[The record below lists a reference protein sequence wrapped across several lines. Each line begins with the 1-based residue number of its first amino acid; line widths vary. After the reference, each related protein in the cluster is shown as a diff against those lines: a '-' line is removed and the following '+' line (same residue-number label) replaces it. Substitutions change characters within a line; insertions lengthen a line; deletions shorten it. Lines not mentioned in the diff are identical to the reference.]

1 MMDIDWLIVGPLQTN
16 CYVISDEQTFDAI
29 VVDPGDEADK
39 ILQIIRQK
47 KLKVLMIIC
56 THGHFDHVGAVTRL
70 KEGTGAKVALNR
82 DDIDIY
88 SRAEDQAALWEYRIE
103 PPPEPDLFL
112 ADRDKV
118 TVGNLN
124 FEVIYTPG
132 HSPGGICLYG
142 EGVVVSGDT
151 IFAGSVGRTD
161 FYGGNID
168 ELKKS
173 FVEILSLP
181 PETRILPGHGE
192 WSTVGTEKKT
202 NFFLDEL

>member
-1 MMDIDWLIVGPLQTN
+1 MMDIDWLAVGPLQTN
-16 CYVISDEQTFDAI
+16 CYVISDKQTLDAI

-39 ILQIIRQK
+39 ILRLIGQK
-47 KLKVLMIIC
+47 KLKVLMIVC
-56 THGHFDHVGAVTRL
+56 THGHFDHVGAVSSL
-70 KEGTGAKVALNR
+70 KEKTGARVALNL
-82 DDIDIY
+82 DDIEIY
-88 SRAEDQAALWEYRIE
+88 SKAQDQAAFWEYRIE

-112 ADRDKV
+112 ADGDKV
-118 TVGNLN
+118 AVGHLN
-124 FEVIYTPG
+124 FEVLHTPG

-161 FYGGNID
+161 FYGGSIE

-181 PETRILPGHGE
+181 PETRMLPGHGE
-192 WSTVGTEKKT
+192 WSTVKEEKEA
-202 NFFLDEL
+202 NFFLNEL

>member
-1 MMDIDWLIVGPLQTN
+1 MDIDCLAVGPLQTN
-16 CYVISDEQTFDAI
+16 CYVISDEKTLDAM

-39 ILQIIRQK
+39 ILRLIGRK
-47 KLKVLMIIC
+47 GLKVGMIVC
-56 THGHFDHVGAVTRL
+56 THGHFDHVGAVSRVKGETR
-70 KEGTGAKVALNR
+70 ARVALNR

-88 SRAEDQAALWEYRIE
+88 NRAQDQAAFWEFTIE

-112 ADRDKV
+112 ADQDRV
-118 TVGNLN
+118 TVGRLN
-124 FEVIYTPG
+124 FEVLSTPG

-142 EGVVVSGDT
+142 EGVIVSGDT

-161 FYGGNID
+161 FYGGNMD

-173 FVEILSLP
+173 FLEILSLP

-192 WSTVGTEKKT
+192 PSTVGTEKET

>member
-1 MMDIDWLIVGPLQTN
+1 MDIDCLAVGPLQTN
-16 CYVISDEQTFDAI
+16 CYVISDEKTLEAI
-29 VVDPGDEADK
+29 VVDPGEEADK
-39 ILQIIRQK
+39 ILRLIRRK
-47 KLKVLMIIC
+47 GLKVGMIIC
-56 THGHFDHVGAVTRL
+56 THGHFDHVGAVSRV
-70 KEGTGAKVALNR
+70 KEETMARVALNR

-88 SRAEDQAALWEYRIE
+88 NRAQDQAAFWEFTIE

-112 ADRDKV
+112 ADQDRV
-118 TVGNLN
+118 RVGRMN
-124 FEVIYTPG
+124 FEVLSTPG

-142 EGVVVSGDT
+142 EGVIVSGDT

-173 FVEILSLP
+173 FLEILSLP
-181 PETRILPGHGE
+181 TETRILPGHGE
-192 WSTVGTEKKT
+192 PSTVGTEKEM

>member
-1 MMDIDWLIVGPLQTN
+1 MMDIDWLAVGPLQTN
-16 CYVISDEQTFDAI
+16 CYVISDKQTLDAI

-39 ILQIIRQK
+39 ILRLIGQK

-56 THGHFDHVGAVTRL
+56 THGHFDHVGAVARL
-70 KEGTGAKVALNR
+70 KERTGARVALNL
-82 DDIDIY
+82 DDIEIY
-88 SRAEDQAALWEYRIE
+88 SKAQDQAAFWEYRIE
-103 PPPEPDLFL
+103 PPPEPDLLL
-112 ADRDKV
+112 ADGDKV
-118 TVGNLN
+118 VVGHLN
-124 FEVIYTPG
+124 FEVLLTPG

-161 FYGGNID
+161 FYGGNIE

-173 FVEILSLP
+173 FAEILSLP

-192 WSTVGTEKKT
+192 WSTVKKEKET

>member
-1 MMDIDWLIVGPLQTN
+1 MDIECLAVGPLQTN
-16 CYVISDEQTFDAI
+16 CYVISDEKTRDAI
-29 VVDPGDEADK
+29 VVDPGDEADR
-39 ILQIIRQK
+39 ILKVIRQK
-47 KLKVLMIIC
+47 KLKVNMIIC
-56 THGHFDHVGAVTRL
+56 THGHFDHVGAVSKL
-70 KEGTGAKVALNR
+70 KEETGARVALNR
-82 DDIDIY
+82 DDVDIY
-88 SRAEDQAALWEYRIE
+88 NRAQDQAAFWEYTIE
-103 PPPEPDLFL
+103 APPEPDLFL
-112 ADRDKV
+112 TDQDRV
-118 TVGNLN
+118 TVGHLD
-124 FEVIYTPG
+124 FEVLLTPG

-192 WSTVGTEKKT
+192 WSTVEIEKKT
-202 NFFLDEL
+202 NFFLGEL